1 MKVLQI
7 GGIAV
12 ALVAGFCAPTLFKNF
27 SSAPEPKS
35 LDEYCFLSTEPCIQH
50 DVAMTLSVDTA
61 QPLIP
66 AQLEVEWQDS
76 EADQLVLSLVG
87 REMEM
92 GEPKFML
99 KKVAPGKFVGD
110 VTLPV
115 CTQDSMTWVGEL
127 SDGKDTIYPALK
139 MQR

>member
-7 GGIAV
+7 AGIAV
-12 ALVAGFCAPTLFKNF
+12 ALVAGFYAPTLIKNF
-27 SSAPEPKS
+27 ASAPEPKS
-35 LDEYCFLSTEPCIQH
+35 LDEYCFLSTDPCIQN

-66 AQLEVEWQDS
+66 AKLEVEWQDS
-76 EADQLVLSLVG
+76 DADQLVLSLVG

-110 VTLPV
+110 VILPV
-115 CTQDSMTWVGEL
+115 CTHDAMTWVGEL